1 MTVDLEA
8 RPPRLH
14 HIERR
19 GRRTEAG
26 KHLRIEVER
35 RHRNRDVVALLGE
48 VILDLKDLEVG
59 QVDERVQPLHGVR
72 VVVVERKSSHPGEA
86 VEDAPPLLDL
96 VAEVAHGPGIDTH
109 QVKVVYET
117 AAPQRL
123 LKACVRLH
131 GRLDLEHLRDRD
143 HGAGL

>member
-48 VILDLKDLEVG
+48 VILDLKDLEVA
-59 QVDERVQPLHGVR
+59 R
-72 VVVVERKSSHPGEA
+72 SMS
-86 VEDAPPLLDL
+86 
-96 VAEVAHGPGIDTH
+96 
-109 QVKVVYET
+109 
-117 AAPQRL
+117 
-123 LKACVRLH
+123 ACSPST
-131 GRLDLEHLRDRD
+131 GC
-143 HGAGL
+143 A